1 MRSDEERI
9 MMLHRKARRLYSRR
23 KVSLWSGISV
33 CLLAA
38 LITLITGIGLPF
50 QSIASNGF
58 AGSSLLGESAGG
70 YVTVAVISFV
80 AAVCIT
86 AYLMNRHRN
95 NKPF

>member
-9 MMLHRKARRLYSRR
+9 RILHKRAGRLYSRR
-23 KVSLWSGISV
+23 MVSIWGSV
-33 CLLAA
+33 SFCLLAA

-50 QSIASNGF
+50 QSVASNGF
-58 AGSSLLGESAGG
+58 AGSSLLGEGAGG

-95 NKPF
+95 NRPF